1 MKYPNKI
8 YSWVSLE
15 QCLTSCISHGAI
27 FYHVKVQSTGFPM
40 SHEIN
45 FWYEVLFRFN
55 LHLPP
60 IKIKNVQNQT
70 MPYLICQ
77 NKHVSF
83 QWAIDEQVWKICN
96 NKGLS
101 PKKRPHYE
109 TTVGYLA
116 TMSGNHVRKFKYG
129 LCARPST
136 APYLRFIPAS
146 AASIYPSNI
155 HHSKWSIRA
164 IRCNHGGKTDIL
176 SAFTYLVLVVC
187 DIGES
192 LYYYEL
198 MQSG

>member
-1 MKYPNKI
+1 
-8 YSWVSLE
+8 
-15 QCLTSCISHGAI
+15 
-27 FYHVKVQSTGFPM
+27 M

-55 LHLPP
+55 LHPSP
-60 IKIKNVQNQT
+60 IKIKYVQNQT

-96 NKGLS
+96 NTGLS
-101 PKKRPHYE
+101 PIKRPHCQ
-109 TTVGYLA
+109 TMAGYLA
-116 TMSGNHVRKFKYG
+116 TMPGNYVRELKYG

-155 HHSKWSIRA
+155 HYSKWSIRA
-164 IRCNHGGKTDIL
+164 IRCNHVGKIDMS
-176 SAFTYLVLVVC
+176 SAFTSLVLAVC
-187 DIGES
+187 DIGEF